1 MAVYVLLA
9 MGIGLLLAA
18 IIIFGI
24 RYRIYKTGTRVV
36 GKIIE
41 IKKTDEAILDDFHQL
56 SFITLY
62 RPVIEF
68 TTEEGEKI
76 VFVHNEPGSS
86 RDFDVNDDIMIVY
99 NKKKSNDFYVD
110 DKMEFFRLSITL
122 VILALLFFSFSFT
135 LYLI

>member
-1 MAVYVLLA
+1 MAVYVLLSI
-9 MGIGLLLAA
+9 GIILLLAA

-24 RYRIYKTGTRVV
+24 RYKIYKTGTRVV

-68 TTEEGEKI
+68 MTEEGEKV

-86 RDFDVNDDIMIVY
+86 RDFNVNDDIMIVY
-99 NKKKSNDFYVD
+99 NKKKSSDFYVD

-122 VILALLFFSFSFT
+122 IILALLFFSFAFT

>member
-9 MGIGLLLAA
+9 IGIILLLAA
-18 IIIFGI
+18 IIIFGV

-36 GKIIE
+36 GKIVE
-41 IKKTDEAILDDFHQL
+41 IKKTDEAIVDDFQQL

-86 RDFDVNDDIMIVY
+86 REFNVNDDVMIVY

-110 DKMEFFRLSITL
+110 DKMEFFRLPITI
-122 VILALLFFSFSFT
+122 VILSLLFLSFSFI
-135 LYLI
+135 LYFL

>member
-1 MAVYVLLA
+1 MAMYVLLA
-9 MGIGLLLAA
+9 IGIGLLLAS

-41 IKKTDEAILDDFHQL
+41 VKKTDEAILDDFQQV

-62 RPVIEF
+62 KPVIEF
-68 TTEEGEKI
+68 VTEEGEKI

-86 RDFDVNDDIMIVY
+86 RDFKVGDDIMVVY
-99 NKKKSNDFYVD
+99 NKKKSHNFYVD

-122 VILALLFFSFSFT
+122 IILALLFFSFSFT

>member
-1 MAVYVLLA
+1 MAMYVLLA
-9 MGIGLLLAA
+9 IGIVLLLAA

-41 IKKTDEAILDDFHQL
+41 VKKTDEAILDDFHQL

-62 RPVIEF
+62 KPVIEF
-68 TTEEGEKI
+68 FTEEGEKI

-86 RDFDVNDDIMIVY
+86 RDFNVGDDIMIVC
-99 NKKKSNDFYVD
+99 NKRKKDDFYVD

-122 VILALLFFSFSFT
+122 IILAVLFFSFSFT